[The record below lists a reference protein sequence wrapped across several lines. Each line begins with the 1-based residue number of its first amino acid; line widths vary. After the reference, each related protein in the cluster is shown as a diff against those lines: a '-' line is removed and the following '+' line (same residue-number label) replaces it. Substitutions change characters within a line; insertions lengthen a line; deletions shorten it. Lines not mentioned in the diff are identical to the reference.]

1 LLSIA
6 DVILRGGPVE
16 VLEGSHHV
24 RRLVVFEP
32 PPGQDGVPV
41 VENEVALVCE
51 HHVSLP
57 LFVDDGDHPQCL
69 LGHPSL
75 DEEFPL
81 QKLVNPISAVLGR
94 QQSGFEY
101 TPRYVTCA
109 ALKEIDRLPQ
119 LMFYSFIH
127 TDGLHRAAF

>member
-32 PPGQDGVPV
+32 QPGQDGIPV

-51 HHVSLP
+51 HHVGLP
-57 LFVDDGDHPQCL
+57 LFVNDGGHPQGP

-75 DEEFPL
+75 DEEFPP
-81 QKLVNPISAVLGR
+81 QKLVNPFSAVLGR
-94 QQSGFEY
+94 QQSGFAY
-101 TPRYVTCA
+101 TPSYVTCA

-127 TDGLHRAAF
+127 RDGLHRAAF